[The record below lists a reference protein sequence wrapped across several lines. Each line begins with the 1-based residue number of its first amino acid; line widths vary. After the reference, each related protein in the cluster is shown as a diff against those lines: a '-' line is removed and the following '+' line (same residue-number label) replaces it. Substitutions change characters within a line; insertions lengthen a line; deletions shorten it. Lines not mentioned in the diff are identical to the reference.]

1 MAEVLHY
8 VIGKDY
14 RPLTMLEAKTANRSD
29 IDYGNNP
36 NWIQTRQYEDSLRQ
50 VFVDIVH
57 EDGSAYDLTGCNVM
71 FSGLMPDGTH
81 RVLDNSH
88 AVFYADPTTGKFRF
102 DMPAPA
108 FAVAG
113 QYKQAFFRIFKGY
126 KNVATLEFKFE
137 VLADQVI
144 EGLVPADYISP
155 LNDFLKTINEKEDN
169 FIKSLNKKEADAE
182 ESLQKTVNDF
192 TNKIQDLM
200 QKLNASATA
209 TDAEFKTLQIA
220 FDNLQ
225 QEIKNGDLVKRQ
237 EFDQL
242 KDKLTNEVKDMADL
256 AKTKAYWTVA
266 DMKKDK
272 SLKNGDMV
280 RTLGYYGYNDGDGA
294 VYQIKD
300 SHPEDYHI
308 RLDNGLDAEQINYKD
323 NNYYDEIGYSIDR
336 DHPNHTT
343 CYTVT
348 IPKNDW
354 HGNLIMP
361 EMNYHQEWLSPN
373 EWARKYHTT
382 VTLNGDASIRI
393 GPGET
398 YMNGNIISGGKII
411 HQADASKQYPSRMKS
426 LAIMS
431 DRSIREYQAGT
442 SAEQMLKDGA
452 QVAFT
457 VYYPLVKDG
466 QKSGYANSD
475 NDQTDNL
482 RAGGRVTEHYPA
494 LGLGEKPDGTWIVIG
509 CDGRSMVD
517 DGLTADQFAQKF
529 IDAGCKNAWRM
540 DGGGST
546 SINIRESKLNKNMD
560 DNGAVDRKLQWTFD
574 IRKPTAADN
583 ANSLAMGKIG
593 EEKLNLYRSIM
604 YDINTFYESDTA
616 IYGYAKINSEDE
628 LNNFLNG
635 IKDRLNES
643 QYVNGAKL
651 TGILTVKYWRSSVAA
666 ATGVDG
672 PSSDFAYVFTT
683 TGGYHNHGKI
693 VLTSLTDPRITC
705 WKQFRKGQDPN
716 WSQWMMDGLSEEVS
730 VNANGSVKNLHVTQS
745 GNQVQIDC
753 EVNVANNTWT
763 DYITGLPLPG
773 FDNQKFAVWGDGQNK
788 QGLAVVSRG
797 GKLTM
802 RADTND
808 NYPVHYVYLTT
819 GKKDYK
825 VNY

>member
-50 VFVDIVH
+50 VFVDMVH

-126 KNVATLEFKFE
+126 KNVATLEFKLE

-225 QEIKNGDLVKRQ
+225 QEIKNGDFVKRQ

-272 SLKNGDMV
+272 SLKNGDMAQ
-280 RTLGYYGYNDGDGA
+280 TFGYHNPNDGGTSMYKITDKPDNFA
-294 VYQIKD
+294 LK
-300 SHPEDYHI
+300 
-308 RLDNGLDAEQINYKD
+308 LDNGLWAEQINQTGD
-323 NNYYDEIGYSIDR
+323 NYYGDIKYSIDR
-336 DHPNHTT
+336 DHRYHTT
-343 CYTVT
+343 CYTIT
-348 IPKNDW
+348 IPKKDW
-354 HGNLIMP
+354 TGETIMP
-361 EMNYHQEWLSPN
+361 EMNYHPEWISPN
-373 EWARKYHTT
+373 AWARQYHST

-398 YMNGNIISGGKII
+398 YMNGNVISGGKII
-411 HQADASKQYPSRMKS
+411 HQADASKKYPDRMKS

-442 SAEQMLKDGA
+442 SADQMLKDGA

-457 VYYPLVKDG
+457 VYYPLVKNG
-466 QKSGYANSD
+466 QKSGYANTD
-475 NDQTDNL
+475 NDTTDNL
-482 RAGGRVTEHYPA
+482 RAGGRVTDHYPA
-494 LGLGEKPDGTWIVIG
+494 LGIGEKSDGTWIVIG
-509 CDGRSMVD
+509 CDGRSID
-517 DGLTADQFAQKF
+517 EDGLMADELAQKF
-529 IDAGCKNAWRM
+529 VDAGCVNAWRM
-540 DGGGST
+540 DGGGSE
-546 SINIRESKLNKNMD
+546 SINYRGAKLNRNYD
-560 DNGAVDRKLQWTFD
+560 DNGFTDRKLQFTFD

-583 ANSLAMGKIG
+583 SNSYATAAAG
-593 EEKLNLYRSIM
+593 EQKLNLFRQIM
-604 YDINTFYESDTA
+604 YPVNTFLMSSFA
-616 IYGYAKINSEDE
+616 ILGNTKVNNADE
-628 LNNFLNG
+628 LENFVNEVAY
-635 IKDRLNES
+635 RLNES
-643 QYVNGAKL
+643 QMTQGAHL
-651 TGILTVKYWRSSVAA
+651 TGILTIPFTNSAIAQALGYPNLSGDFQWDYTCTAGNHNTGMFTVKGVNDHQFQAFRQFTKLKEPHWSKWYAMNQTVSVAGPNG
-666 ATGVDG
+666 TG
-672 PSSDFAYVFTT
+672 
-683 TGGYHNHGKI
+683 
-693 VLTSLTDPRITC
+693 
-705 WKQFRKGQDPN
+705 
-716 WSQWMMDGLSEEVS
+716 EVS
-730 VNANGSVKNLHVTQS
+730 NLVVHRY
-745 GNQVQIDC
+745 GNYVEFSCKIAS
-753 EVNVANNTWT
+753 NSNTWKT
-763 DYITGLPLPG
+763 YITGLPLPPNDGPSMSVFGESQNRIG
-773 FDNQKFAVWGDGQNK
+773 FFNLDK
-788 QGLAVVSRG
+788 G
-797 GKLTM
+797 GKLNL

-808 NYPVHYVYLTT
+808 SYNIHYTYLAK
-819 GKKDYK
+819 GPDYDIP
-825 VNY
+825 Y

>member
-155 LNDFLKTINEKEDN
+155 LTDFLKTINEEDN
-169 FIKSLNKKEADAE
+169 FIKNLNKKESDAE
-182 ESLQKTVNDF
+182 ASLQKAVNDF
-192 TNKIQDLM
+192 TGKIQDLM

-225 QEIKNGDLVKRQ
+225 QEIKNEDFVKRQ
-237 EFDQL
+237 DFNQL
-242 KDKLTNEVKDMADL
+242 KDKLTNEVKEMADS
-256 AKTKAYWTVA
+256 AKNKAYLTVA

-272 SLKNGDMV
+272 SLKNGDVV

-457 VYYPLVKDG
+457 VYYPLVKNG

-475 NDQTDNL
+475 TDNL
-482 RAGGRVTEHYPA
+482 RAGGRVTEHYPS

-529 IDAGCKNAWRM
+529 IDAGCVNAWRM

-546 SINIRESKLNKNMD
+546 SINIRESKINKNMD

-593 EEKLNLYRSIM
+593 EEKMNLYSSIM
-604 YDINTFYESDTA
+604 YDLKTFYESDTA
-616 IYGYAKINSEDE
+616 IYGYAKINNEDE

-651 TGILTVKYWRSSVAA
+651 TGILTIKYWRSSVAA

-672 PSSDFAYVFTT
+672 PSSDFAYVFTC

-705 WKQFRKGQDPN
+705 WKQYRKDQNPN
-716 WSQWMMDGLSEEVS
+716 WSQWMSDGGTVTI
-730 VNANGSVKNLHVTQS
+730 NANATSEVQDLHVTQN
-745 GNQVQIDC
+745 GGTVQVDC
-753 EVNVANNTWT
+753 KVNTNSNTWK

-773 FDNQKFAVWGDGQNK
+773 FDNQRFIIYGNDQTKIGFATI
-788 QGLAVVSRG
+788 SRG
-797 GKLTM
+797 GKLTI

-808 NYPVHYVYLTT
+808 SYAIHYTYLTNT
-819 GKKDYK
+819 GKDFT